1 MKSNEGIQNEI
12 VAIRENLKSNDDMI
26 QSEAIQKEIEATRK
40 EVMQKR
46 S

>member
-12 VAIRENLKSNDDMI
+12 EAIRENLKSNDDMI
-26 QSEAIQKEIEATRK
+26 QNEAIQKEIEATRK